1 MQDSEDC
8 INNEMSQEG
17 RKEVQAIL
25 NLIENMFDVHGTGFY
40 LPALIRIS
48 ALSPN

>member
-17 RKEVQAIL
+17 RNEVQAIL
-25 NLIENMFDVHGTGFY
+25 NLIENMIDVDGT
-40 LPALIRIS
+40 
-48 ALSPN
+48 